1 MSRVASN
8 GNGRQ
13 VVRHEVRERLQ
24 QMILNGEQR
33 SGSKLVQQALA
44 KRFGVAQGVVRE
56 ALLELQ
62 AYGLVETIDNR
73 GVFVSE
79 LNAKVL
85 LDSISVRELH
95 EGLAVR
101 LCCGRVS
108 GSQLE
113 EWERMAERIYTLA
126 GENQLE
132 EMARLDREFH
142 HQIVI
147 ASDNKVLVRLAENV
161 RILGK
166 VVRVNR
172 DAGEVRAEHLAI
184 ITAIRRN
191 QPDEAER
198 VMHAHIRIARQLIE
212 QQIKTGTFIPHWV
225 VG

>member
-1 MSRVASN
+1 MSRVASS
-8 GNGRQ
+8 GRQ

-79 LNAKVL
+79 LNVKVL
-85 LDSISVRELH
+85 LDSLSVRELH

-101 LCCGRVS
+101 QCCG
-108 GSQLE
+108 QIAPPELQD
-113 EWERMAERIYTLA
+113 WEQISEQIYTHSLN
-126 GENQLE
+126 GQLE
-132 EMARLDREFH
+132 EMARLDRELH
-142 HQIVI
+142 HRIVK
-147 ASDNKVLVRLAENV
+147 ASDNRVLVRLAENV

-172 DAGEVRAEHLAI
+172 DARQVRAEHLAI
-184 ITAIRRN
+184 IQAIRENR
-191 QPDEAER
+191 PDDAER
-198 VMHAHIRIARQLIE
+198 VMRSHIAVARQLI
-212 QQIKTGTFIPHWV
+212 QDQLKGGTFIPHWV